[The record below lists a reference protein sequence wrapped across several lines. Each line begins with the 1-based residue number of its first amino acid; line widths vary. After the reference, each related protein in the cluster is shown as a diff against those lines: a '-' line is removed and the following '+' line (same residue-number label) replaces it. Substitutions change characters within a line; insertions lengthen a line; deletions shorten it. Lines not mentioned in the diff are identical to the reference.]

1 MSDTHT
7 AARRR
12 RREAPRPEPV
22 THTINDTCAVTG
34 LGRTRIYEL
43 LADGS
48 LESVRLGRRRL
59 VTRRSI
65 EALVARSLG

>member
-1 MSDTHT
+1 
-7 AARRR
+7 
-12 RREAPRPEPV
+12 
-22 THTINDTCAVTG
+22 VTG

>member
-1 MSDTHT
+1 MSDTRT

-12 RREAPRPEPV
+12 REATRPEPV
-22 THTINDTCAVTG
+22 THTINDTCAALG

-48 LESVRLGRRRL
+48 LESARVGRRRL

-65 EALVARSLG
+65 EALVERSLG